1 MAKKKKQTSLS
12 IDNEQFSLTPMIDVV
27 FLLLIYFMYLPIKQE
42 ADMSVMLPTQS
53 EPTAGIVLPSEQK
66 VRIKP
71 NGEVTLNDSLIA
83 SADDIKGAR
92 PLVQLAR
99 NLKRLNASATNAG
112 INMIV
117 TIIPDGDAPHQAS
130 MSVLDACAAANIR
143 QVSFSDAI

>member
-1 MAKKKKQTSLS
+1 
-12 IDNEQFSLTPMIDVV
+12 MIDVV

-42 ADMSVMLPTQS
+42 ADMSVMLPVQTPP
-53 EPTAGIVLPSEQK
+53 EPGVTVVLPSEQK
-66 VRIKP
+66 VRIMP
-71 NGEVTLNDSLIA
+71 DGSISLNDSLIA
-83 SADDIKGAR
+83 TATDIENAR
-92 PLVQLAR
+92 PLTALAK
-99 NLKRLNASATNAG
+99 NLRRLNNSATNAG